1 MTEQQKGGPG
11 GSGQTD
17 GGVWPY
23 LGVGCLS
30 AIAGLAAGGMIA
42 VLIAKVVGAVTGC
55 RAEAET
61 GAPCDWSI
69 YWTWGARIGLVLI
82 PTVVLWRMRKSRI
95 ASRNSE

>member
-1 MTEQQKGGPG
+1 MTDQQNDSPEAT
-11 GSGQTD
+11 GQTD

-42 VLIAKVVGAVTGC
+42 VLIAKGVGAVTGC
-55 RAEAET
+55 RADAET

-69 YWTWGARIGLVLI
+69 YWTWGARIGLILM
-82 PTVVLWRMRKSRI
+82 PTLVLWRMRKSRI